1 MAKDDKTTPAQ
12 PKKPGIF
19 RRVGGRTAS
28 LLGFTDIKRGL
39 EQQVETIAESGDR
52 AKKLFDGYRAK
63 LQKREA
69 RVETFEEAVRRMGLT
84 KKDLA
89 RRRKE
94 LSFASYAYMALFA
107 LTLFFLFV
115 SVLNRHGVAM
125 FTICT
130 FLLTEGALIFQTRF
144 RIWQIDA
151 RRLGSPKEFI
161 DAALGRA

>member
-1 MAKDDKTTPAQ
+1 MAKDDTTKPAQ
-12 PKKPGIF
+12 PKKPSIF
-19 RRVGGRTAS
+19 RRAGGRAAS

-39 EQQVETIAESGDR
+39 EQQVETIAESGER
-52 AKKLFDGYRAK
+52 TKKLIDGYRAK
-63 LQKREA
+63 LQKREV
-69 RVETFEEAVRRMGLT
+69 RVETFEEAVRRLGLT

-107 LTLFFLFV
+107 LTLFFLMIGA
-115 SVLNRHGVAM
+115 LNRHWIAM

-144 RIWQIDA
+144 RIWQIDT
-151 RRLGSPKEFI
+151 RRLGSPKEFVN
-161 DAALGRA
+161 AALGRA